1 MDGYKLSWLLQDY
14 LYNNWPVYAL
24 MISFH
29 LILLSAYLFS
39 YPLLESIKY
48 LKFPFQMFIVI
59 EWEEAQQL
67 LLKILK
73 EYQTWV

>member
-1 MDGYKLSWLLQDY
+1 
-14 LYNNWPVYAL
+14 
-24 MISFH
+24 MISYH

-67 LLKILK
+67 LLKSLK